1 ACCCR
6 GAARS
11 RRACANSASSGGS
24 GLRFGAPAGRTRRPG
39 PYLQGGRLRVARTWL
54 LHVPGHECRPP
65 QPGRTL
71 RSHFQPQLRGAS
83 GQGRSHAPDVTGDG
97 RRRGR
102 NGRTHRSREL
112 LSMQPLIEH
121 EGVVIPL
128 NRANIDT
135 DMLLPKQYLKSLESF
150 GFGDFLFDDE
160 RYLDPGEIDTPIESR
175 RRNPACILNSSPYD
189 QGSVVLAQAN
199 FGCGSSREHAVWA
212 LRDFG
217 VRVVVAPSFGDIFRN
232 NCFNNG
238 VLPLQLEQAQI
249 DALFAVVES

>member
-1 ACCCR
+1 
-6 GAARS
+6 
-11 RRACANSASSGGS
+11 
-24 GLRFGAPAGRTRRPG
+24 
-39 PYLQGGRLRVARTWL
+39 
-54 LHVPGHECRPP
+54 
-65 QPGRTL
+65 
-71 RSHFQPQLRGAS
+71 
-83 GQGRSHAPDVTGDG
+83 
-97 RRRGR
+97 
-102 NGRTHRSREL
+102 
-112 LSMQPLIEH
+112 MQPLIEH

-249 DALFAVVES
+249 DALFAVVESQPGIRAKVSVSERMLWLGDRQIAFELEEGRRQRLLQGLDEIGETLAFAERIKAYENMRKAEEPWLFRE